1 MNLAERAI
9 LYGMFLLV
17 LVTLFQALGVTLT
30 VDFVILFVLAMLAGL
45 MLAYFV
51 TYGFNRAG

>member
-17 LVTLFQALGVTLT
+17 LVTLFQALGVALT

-51 TYGFNRAG
+51 MYGFNRAG